1 MRAQLCTE
9 NGIKLIDTNGERISV
24 GSISSSIKQQ
34 AQMLTGS
41 RSVRCTVDFE
51 FTQLIEVEACNQYGW
66 LPVDQRITHQ
76 VWELCIDGTI
86 FRIPSAVL
94 ISALF
99 KPFDR
104 LASFVHRLP
113 LLTSMYT
120 LQNWQHKPEVRFHL
134 CPRKNFGLN
143 PVTQPTALSPLLYL
157 KYFRSAQNCFS
168 GIATKALGGIL
179 GTSSLPVAAVNS
191 VFHGVSLAD
200 RSVVVTSMVIT
211 KLLPHEEC
219 DSPIL
224 QLDQGALV
232 FHSGVLAPSE
242 KRGRVSEACI
252 LPRIDGYPE
261 MSAPEWRKIEPLVCK
276 GAPKKFQHKE
286 VMDLIVK
293 KFTYGLSWAELEGTV
308 PLTTLKK
315 RHQSLVAE
323 SVWNEVVRI
332 LNGSSYRTPVL
343 YDFSG

>member
-9 NGIKLIDTNGERISV
+9 KGLELIDTNGERISV
-24 GSISSSIKQQ
+24 GAISSSIKQQ
-34 AQMLTGS
+34 ALMLTGS
-41 RSVRCTVDFE
+41 RPVRCTVDFE
-51 FTQLIEVEACNQYGW
+51 FTQLIEVEACNRYGW

-157 KYFRSAQNCFS
+157 KYFHSAQNCFS
-168 GIATKALGGIL
+168 GISINALDGIL

-200 RSVVVTSMVIT
+200 GSVVVTSMVIT

-232 FHSGVLAPSE
+232 FHSGVLVPSE

-252 LPRIDGYPE
+252 PPRIDGYPE

-286 VMDLIVK
+286 VMDLIVR
-293 KFTYGLSWAELEGTV
+293 KFTYGLSWAELEGDI

-323 SVWNEVVRI
+323 GVWQDVLNI
-332 LNGSSYRTPVL
+332 LARSSYRVPEV
-343 YDFSG
+343 YVR

>member
-9 NGIKLIDTNGERISV
+9 NGIELIDTNDEKISV
-24 GSISSSIKQQ
+24 GSIGCTIKQQ
-34 AQMLTGS
+34 ALKLTGS
-41 RSVRCTVDFE
+41 KPVRCTADFE
-51 FTQLIEVEACNQYGW
+51 FTQLIEVESCNQFGW
-66 LPVDQRITHQ
+66 LPVEQRITHQ
-76 VWELCIDGTI
+76 VLELSIDGTI

-113 LLTSMYT
+113 LLTSMYA

-157 KYFRSAQNCFS
+157 KYFHSAQNCFS
-168 GIATKALGGIL
+168 GISIKALDGIM

-200 RSVVVTSMVIT
+200 GSVVVTSMVIT
-211 KLLPHEEC
+211 KLLPNEEC
-219 DSPIL
+219 GTPIL
-224 QLDQGALV
+224 QLDQGALI
-232 FHSGVLAPSE
+232 FHSGVLVPSQ
-242 KRGRVSEACI
+242 KRGRVSGACI
-252 LPRIDGYPE
+252 PPRIDGYPE
-261 MSAPEWRKIEPLVCK
+261 MSAPEWRKIGPLVCK
-276 GAPKKFQHKE
+276 GAPKKFQHKD

-293 KFTYGLSWAELEGTV
+293 KFAYGLSWADLEGDI

-323 SVWNEVVRI
+323 DVWNEIVKI

-343 YDFSG
+343 YDFSE